1 MAKSIILSDHEAA
14 CKNLGLIV
22 VPVKGQ
28 PDYLENPNCCYLDF
42 GHSGPGF
49 YFYESE
55 YPGEGTEHYSPPWQ
69 PGQILAVRE
78 AWAYVPIREEDGGQ
92 GENMGPIYLSDGE
105 SAFDSIPNEWE
116 FMGKWNSPATMP
128 LKFARRKLRIESV
141 TCKLVS
147 EVTEE
152 EAVRAGVG
160 SGFKMNAG
168 WPDYQSINKS
178 GICELTQD
186 TAYASFWS
194 LWNKRYGK
202 RFPFETTYAWFGRCR
217 EEK

>member
-1 MAKSIILSDHEAA
+1 MSKSIILTDHEAA

-22 VPVKGQ
+22 RPVVPQ
-28 PDYLENPNCCYLDF
+28 PNRIRNGLPFKLIKF
-42 GHSGPGF
+42 GEFPWGADIC
-49 YFYESE
+49 EKIN
-55 YPGEGTEHYSPPWQ
+55 PPWQ
-69 PGQILAVRE
+69 PGQVLAVRE
-78 AWAYVPIREEDGGQ
+78 AWAIENLELLKMPVYDGGQ
-92 GENMGPIYLSDGE
+92 NPDWIYYRDPVHENTGLS
-105 SAFDSIPNEWE
+105 WR
-116 FMGKWNSPATMP
+116 SPATMP
-128 LKFARRKLRIESV
+128 LWASRRELRIESV

-202 RFPFETTYAWFGRCR
+202 RYPFDTAWAWLAKVR
-217 EEK
+217 EVE